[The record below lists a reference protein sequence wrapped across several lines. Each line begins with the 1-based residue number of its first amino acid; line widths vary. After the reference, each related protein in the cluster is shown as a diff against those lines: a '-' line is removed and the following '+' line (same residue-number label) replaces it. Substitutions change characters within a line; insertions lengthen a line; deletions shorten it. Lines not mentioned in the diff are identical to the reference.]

1 VHSLLIAFRI
11 FLLVT
16 SYISY
21 SLKIDPVKAPPSPD
35 TWYVLSPFFHSVVAS
50 NENSDHQTIFIP
62 SKQPESNQ
70 SPLPTDLALL
80 LDVFFIQSA
89 MLNSFSQP
97 AIDYTG
103 KHLDVVNFGSEVD
116 YLGHQWFQEPP
127 PQSEVKVILSRMD
140 LADSLPASAGRSTL
154 HTRRRRY

>member
-21 SLKIDPVKAPPSPD
+21 GLKVDPVKAPLSPD
-35 TWYVLSPFFHSVVAS
+35 TWYVLSPFFHSVVPFS
-50 NENSDHQTIFIP
+50 ENSDHRTIFIS
-62 SKQPESNQ
+62 SKQPESKQ

-80 LDVFFIQSA
+80 LEVFFIQSA
-89 MLNSFSQP
+89 MLNSFSRP
-97 AIDYTG
+97 AMDYTG
-103 KHLDVVNFGSEVD
+103 KHLDDVNFSSEVD

-127 PQSEVKVILSRMD
+127 PRSKVKVILSRMD
-140 LADSLPASAGRSTL
+140 LADSLPASASRSTL